1 MFSQSYVNEDNEQ
14 VKIQV
19 TVVEEA
25 FKRYRVTVGEEVFEF
40 PADVF
45 HQAAFVK
52 QGGDILLQVK
62 GREYRLVETGKPRKP
77 GSTTGNPQAPMA
89 GKIIQILVQPG
100 DAVKA
105 GDALLI
111 LEAMKMEQQI
121 LASQDG
127 VVDRILC
134 QENDQVSAG
143 AELIVIRESA
153 EASADGA
160 AN

>member
-1 MFSQSYVNEDNEQ
+1 MFSQSYVNEDHEQ

-25 FKRYRVTVGEEVFEF
+25 FRRYRVTVGDAVFEF

-45 HQAAFVK
+45 QRAAFVK
-52 QGGDILLQVK
+52 RGGDILLQVN
-62 GREYRLVETGKPRKP
+62 GREYRIAEAGKPRNV
-77 GSTTGNPQAPMA
+77 GSNSGNLEAPMA
-89 GKIIQILVQPG
+89 GKIIQILVEPG
-100 DAVKA
+100 AEVKA

-121 LASQDG
+121 HAPQDG
-127 VVDRILC
+127 VIDRILC

-143 AELIVIRESA
+143 AELIVMRETA
-153 EASADGA
+153 EAFT
-160 AN
+160 N

>member
-1 MFSQSYVNEDNEQ
+1 MFSQSYVNEDHEQ

-19 TVVEEA
+19 TVIEEA
-25 FKRYRVTVGEEVFEF
+25 FRRYRVTVGDEVFEF

-52 QGGDILLQVK
+52 RGSDILLQVNGK
-62 GREYRLVETGKPRKP
+62 EYRIAETGKQRNL
-77 GSTTGNPQAPMA
+77 GADSGNPQAPMA
-89 GKIIQILVQPG
+89 GKIIQILVEPG
-100 DAVKA
+100 DEVKA

-121 LASQDG
+121 LAPQDG

-134 QENDQVSAG
+134 QESEQVSAG
-143 AELIVIRESA
+143 AELIVMRETA
-153 EASADGA
+153 EVSGT
-160 AN
+160 

>member
-1 MFSQSYVNEDNEQ
+1 MFSQTYVNEANEQ

-25 FKRYRVTVGEEVFEF
+25 FKRYRVTVGDEVFEF
-40 PADVF
+40 SADVF

-52 QGGDILLQVK
+52 QGSETLLQVN
-62 GREYRLVETGKPRKP
+62 GREYRLVEAGKQRRV
-77 GSTTGNPQAPMA
+77 GTDSGNTQAPMA
-89 GKIIQILVQPG
+89 GKIIQILVEPG
-100 DAVKA
+100 AEVKA
-105 GDALLI
+105 GDVLLI

-121 LASQDG
+121 LAPQDG

-143 AELIVIRESA
+143 AELIVMREMA
-153 EASADGA
+153 EASAT
-160 AN
+160 

>member
-1 MFSQSYVNEDNEQ
+1 MFSQSYVNENNEQ
-14 VKIQV
+14 VKVQV

-25 FKRYRVTVGEEVFEF
+25 FKQYRVTVGDEAFTF
-40 PADVF
+40 PANVF

-52 QGGDILLQVK
+52 HGGDILLQVN
-62 GREYRLVETGKPRKP
+62 GREYRITEGGKQRKL
-77 GSTTGNPQAPMA
+77 GLDSGNPQAPMA
-89 GKIIQILVQPG
+89 GKIIQILVAPG
-100 DAVKA
+100 DHVKA

-134 QENDQVSAG
+134 QEHEQVSAG
-143 AELIVIRESA
+143 AELIVMRETAEISA
-153 EASADGA
+153 P
-160 AN
+160 

>member
-25 FKRYRVTVGEEVFEF
+25 FKRYRVTVGDEVFEF
-40 PADVF
+40 PANVF

-52 QGGDILLQVK
+52 RGGDILLQVK
-62 GREYRLVETGKPRKP
+62 GREYRIVEAGKQRNL
-77 GSTTGNPQAPMA
+77 GANAGNLQAPMA

-100 DAVKA
+100 DAVKV
-105 GDALLI
+105 GDVLLI

-121 LASQDG
+121 LAPQDG

-134 QENDQVSAG
+134 RENDQVSAG
-143 AELIVIRESA
+143 AELIVMRETA
-153 EASADGA
+153 EISAD
-160 AN
+160 